1 MVFRLANCTIV
12 KVTPLASPRSYD
24 GKYFASLGGQDDNSV
39 VIWETE
45 TGRAVCGSPAAQDSA
60 LSVKWLHHRN
70 DRFVTAGNFHLRVW
84 QVDVSIPKV
93 RAGRW
98 LSWRKQEGRGRGC
111 RRVRVV
117 SLEGCL
123 FYSLASSA
131 DHAVTNTAAAAR
143 NESKDQGPGSESKM
157 PCDDESL
164 AGRVLGR
171 DNAADGRVPSSQQV
185 AACGV

>member
-1 MVFRLANCTIV
+1 MYQNYTMA
-12 KVTPLASPRSYD
+12 ASISILTLPRSYD

-93 RAGRW
+93 RAGSCLWWKAGGGLGGGGRAEAAVGTT
-98 LSWRKQEGRGRGC
+98 LSWALIFPFEYHGC
-111 RRVRVV
+111 
-117 SLEGCL
+117 C
-123 FYSLASSA
+123 
-131 DHAVTNTAAAAR
+131 
-143 NESKDQGPGSESKM
+143 
-157 PCDDESL
+157 
-164 AGRVLGR
+164 
-171 DNAADGRVPSSQQV
+171 
-185 AACGV
+185 

>member
-1 MVFRLANCTIV
+1 MTASTLTSTLI
-12 KVTPLASPRSYD
+12 SPRSYD

-93 RAGRW
+93 RVGDC
-98 LSWRKQEGRGRGC
+98 RGR
-111 RRVRVV
+111 RI
-117 SLEGCL
+117 EG
-123 FYSLASSA
+123 
-131 DHAVTNTAAAAR
+131 
-143 NESKDQGPGSESKM
+143 
-157 PCDDESL
+157 L
-164 AGRVLGR
+164 AGGSRG
-171 DNAADGRVPSSQQV
+171 GCS
-185 AACGV
+185 

>member
-1 MVFRLANCTIV
+1 MRRCGVSTRKIKGVKITAIDLDLDLDLA
-12 KVTPLASPRSYD
+12 LPRSYD

-93 RAGRW
+93 RAPGW
-98 LSWRKQEGRGRGC
+98 LSWREQEEGYLRF
-111 RRVRVV
+111 VRVV
-117 SLEGCL
+117 
-123 FYSLASSA
+123 
-131 DHAVTNTAAAAR
+131 R
-143 NESKDQGPGSESKM
+143 W
-157 PCDDESL
+157 
-164 AGRVLGR
+164 
-171 DNAADGRVPSSQQV
+171 
-185 AACGV
+185 